1 MDFLERGLNWSTV
14 AYIVFVCLAAA
25 ASFLLALFAGRV
37 ASVRN
42 EEIRKLQSKSAEAV
56 AHAQA
61 GAARA
66 HAQAEL
72 AYQERRRLE
81 ADVALAEAHHE
92 LLRKENLKLQLTVE
106 EERIQRLRLE
116 EQLGPRHID
125 AAQRRTIQSE
135 LSGFQGQRV
144 SIITHPGDPEIA
156 GMANEIKTSLLSA
169 GIAVTLA
176 PALVFGRPQTWYR
189 PGRGTAPAAVRY
201 CTGES
206 LRRCRRLDRADI
218 RRRGRRPRSVGDHRG
233 PKALSALPDGILLGV

>member
-176 PALVFGRPQTWYR
+176 PALVFGRPQ
-189 PGRGTAPAAVRY
+189 PGIALDVGLHRRQFATALAKAFVDAGVSTGPISAAEAEDPDLLEITV
-201 CTGES
+201 
-206 LRRCRRLDRADI
+206 
-218 RRRGRRPRSVGDHRG
+218 G
-233 PKALSALPDGILLGV
+233 PKP